1 MNISTSV
8 EGSDEV
14 KGELKK
20 GLTWRALFGLIA
32 VATLFIPVNI
42 YLYLSTGMLVS
53 TATVYLIAILLSEVA
68 RYTGNPLSRQEMFII
83 YVSMGT
89 VAAAVPPYYWLVY
102 RSFFVNTPVT
112 FAYSVEGIPLPYL
125 VPDWIS
131 PPLGS
136 KAHLYRTLF
145 QPEWLKPILVT
156 TSFFFLSFIADLG
169 LSILMSRITVEV
181 ENLRFPFATIDAS
194 LIETITLHESERL
207 RIFMAGFYPG
217 LLYGAIL
224 YGSSSLGTPILPLP
238 WVDLTWF
245 TEKYI
250 PGAVVG
256 VATEPSSFIF
266 GLLLPLSTSI
276 PMLAGSLLVWVVLNY
291 IFTINGT
298 FFPQWAMEYHSG
310 MTIASIYQ
318 RTFQRIW
325 ISPQFG
331 FALGLAAALLIS
343 FRKSIV
349 KTLAEGL
356 RVGRRTR
363 SENFPSFGLAMAL
376 YLSGSLGSVA
386 MFSLL
391 VPEIPFYVPLLTST
405 LISFMVGTL
414 AAHSVGEIG
423 FFPSMPWPWQAIVY
437 MTPYQGYPA
446 WVVSPYICLGSPGGV
461 SQAVKVSYLTET
473 RPKDYFKAWVVAT
486 VLNITF
492 GFFIVDAF
500 WRLAPIP
507 SSAYP
512 ASMIYWPAS
521 ATSDSLF
528 VTRQINLDVRM
539 LLGSS
544 VFSFALYS
552 IGNLL
557 QRSGIPFSAVPFL
570 IGCYTLPTSAIM
582 ILLGSLIGQYGISRY
597 MGKERWNF
605 MRGVLSAGIFAG
617 VGVFLGVSVSMMLI
631 SKASWVWPW

>member
-1 MNISTSV
+1 LNTEASV
-8 EGSDEV
+8 GSS
-14 KGELKK
+14 GETPGGFKK

-42 YLYLSTGMLVS
+42 YLYLSTGMLIS
-53 TATVYLIAILLSEVA
+53 TATVYLIAILLSEIA
-68 RYTGNPLSRQEMFII
+68 RYTGNPLSRQELFII
-83 YVSMGT
+83 YVSMGA
-89 VAAAVPPYYWLVY
+89 VAAAIPPYYWLVY

-112 FAYSVEGIPLPYL
+112 LAYSIEGVPLPYL

-131 PPLGS
+131 PPMGS
-136 KAHLYRTLF
+136 RAHMYRTLF
-145 QPEWLKPILVT
+145 QPEWLKPIFVT
-156 TSFFFLSFIADLG
+156 TSFFLLSFMADLG

-194 LIETITLHESERL
+194 LIETITLRESERL

-217 LLYGAIL
+217 LIYGAIL
-224 YGSSSLGTPILPLP
+224 YGGSSLGTPILPLP
-238 WVDLTWF
+238 WIDLTWF

-250 PGAVVG
+250 PGAIIG
-256 VATEPSSFIF
+256 IATEPSSFVF
-266 GLLLPLSTSI
+266 GLLLPISTSSA
-276 PMLAGSLLVWVVLNY
+276 MLVGSVAVWIVLNY
-291 IFTINGT
+291 VFTVNGA
-298 FFPQWAMEYHSG
+298 FFPQWATEYHSG

-331 FALGLAAALLIS
+331 FALGLAAALLLY

-349 KTLAEGL
+349 KTMVEGL
-356 RVGRRTR
+356 RVGVRTR
-363 SENFPSFGLAMAL
+363 SENFPSFGLALLL
-376 YLSGSLGSVA
+376 YLAGSLGSVV
-386 MFSLL
+386 MFNLL
-391 VPEIPFYVPLLTST
+391 VPEIPLYIPLLTST
-405 LISFMVGTL
+405 LISFMIGTL
-414 AAHSVGEIG
+414 AAHSVGELG

-437 MTPYQGYPA
+437 LTPYQGYSA
-446 WVVSPYICLGSPGGV
+446 WAVSPYICLGSPGGI

-473 RPKDYFKAWVVAT
+473 RPKDYFKALVVAT
-486 VLNITF
+486 ALNVAF
-492 GFFIVDAF
+492 GFVIVDAF

-512 ASMIYWPAS
+512 ASMIYWPAT
-521 ATSDSLF
+521 ATNDSLF

-544 VFSFALYS
+544 AFSFALYLV
-552 IGNLL
+552 GNLL

-582 ILLGSLIGQYGISRY
+582 IFLGSIVGQYGISRY
-597 MGKERWNF
+597 VGREKWNL
-605 MRGVLSAGIFAG
+605 MRGVLSAGVFAG
-617 VGVFLGVSVSMMLI
+617 VGVFLGVSVSIMLI